1 MLISTVVDMSGILA
15 DPLRFRIVDLLANEE
30 LCTCH
35 LVELT
40 GAKQPT
46 ISHHLKV
53 LRDAGVVSSEPV
65 GRNTY
70 YRLKTETLQNYSQMV
85 SEIADRAAGA
95 TRDRLPC
102 L

>member
-1 MLISTVVDMSGILA
+1 MLISTVVDISGILA

>member
-1 MLISTVVDMSGILA
+1 MLISTVVDISGILA
-15 DPLRFRIVDLLANEE
+15 DPLRFRIVDLLANEV

>member
-1 MLISTVVDMSGILA
+1 MSISTEPDISLVFA
-15 DPLRFRIVDLLANEE
+15 DPLRREILDLLADEQ

-53 LRDAGVVSSEPV
+53 LKQFGIVESEAV

-70 YRLKTETLQNYSQMV
+70 YRIVSSSLIDYANSLISLAKKASYSQK
-85 SEIADRAAGA
+85 E
-95 TRDRLPC
+95 RLGC
-102 L
+102 Q

>member
-1 MLISTVVDMSGILA
+1 MLISTVVDVSGILA

-53 LRDAGVVSSEPV
+53 LRDAGIVSSEPV

-70 YRLKTETLQNYSQMV
+70 YRLRAEALQSYALMV